1 MNFIN
6 EKAVVSCY
14 VDVAAILLM
23 VVLMLLS
30 ERQRKRDTP
39 SVRIYGALCWLV
51 LFTCIACLVFNAMY
65 RNTAPWSRTAA
76 LISRTIW
83 NYLVLAVDYYWLSY
97 VDLKLYGKRN
107 RKTYITILEVL
118 PLIFFSVLLFINLFT
133 GIVFSVAEDNSIQP
147 KLLFKLL
154 MLTEFLYFAASAL
167 IVWYFDRKTSKIR
180 FLHIGP
186 MIISVSV
193 ALIPQ
198 YFSPYGTGILGFVGG
213 LTLLYFS
220 MVDEFHYLDEE
231 SGLYKKSFLS
241 FFSDQ
246 ALSDKNWA
254 NSALILEADGYL
266 PAAFEILRNTLH
278 QNYDVIR
285 MKDNKFLMFSKAGH
299 LSALQ
304 LLSTHIEEAV
314 KKYNDEHPKE
324 KIRVGVRC
332 RIRNTDESAYT
343 FIHNIAEEKEAGDPL
358 HGVVSMISE
367 LDRLDKE
374 LKLAAD
380 IQLNALPMDF
390 PPFPDRAEFDLYALM
405 DPAKEVGG
413 DFYDFFLINEDHLA
427 LVIAD
432 VSGKGIPAS
441 LFMMTSKTL
450 LKNQLMEGCDPA
462 TAMERVNAQ
471 LCENNEARMFV
482 TVWLAVVE
490 ISTGKGIAC
499 NAGHENPTLYRAGN
513 VFELLKYKH
522 GIFAGVSK
530 KAKYQNREFE
540 LHPGDCIFVYTDG
553 VPEANNNSE
562 EMFGENRILETLNQ
576 DPDAYP
582 EVLIHRMKNAVDQF
596 AGGAAQFD
604 DITMLSFKY
613 FGPHEKEEED

>member
-14 VDVAAILLM
+14 VDAAAILLM
-23 VVLMLLS
+23 VVLLLLS
-30 ERQRKRDTP
+30 ERLRKRNTP
-39 SVRIYGALCWLV
+39 SMRIYSALCWLV
-51 LFTCIACLVFNAMY
+51 MCTCISCFVFNAMY
-65 RNTAPWSRTAA
+65 HNTAPWSKNVA
-76 LISRTIW
+76 LISRTLW
-83 NYLVLAVDYYWLSY
+83 NFFVLAVDYHWLSY
-97 VDLKLYGKRN
+97 VYYKLYEKRN
-107 RKTYITILEVL
+107 QKAYITILKVL
-118 PLIFFSVLLFINLFT
+118 PLIVFSILLIINLFT
-133 GIVFSVAEDNSIQP
+133 GIVFSISEDNSIQP
-147 KLLFKLL
+147 KLLFSL
-154 MLTEFLYFAASAL
+154 MALIEFLYFGESAL
-167 IVWYFDRKTSKIR
+167 IVWYFDQKTSKIR
-180 FLHIGP
+180 FFHIGP
-186 MIISVSV
+186 MIISIVV

-220 MVDEFHYLDEE
+220 MVDEFRYLDEE
-231 SGLYKKSFLS
+231 SGLYNKSFLS

-246 ALSDKNWA
+246 TLSEKIHA
-254 NSALILEADGYL
+254 NSALIMESDGYL
-266 PAAFEILRNTLH
+266 PAGFEILRNTLH
-278 QNYDVIR
+278 QNNDVIR
-285 MKDNKFLMFSKAGH
+285 MDEKRFLMFSEADN

-304 LLSTHIEEAV
+304 LFSTHIEEAV
-314 KKYNDEHPKE
+314 KKYNDDHPKE
-324 KIRVGVRC
+324 KIQIRVRC
-332 RIRNTDESAYT
+332 RIRKTDESAYT
-343 FIHNIAEEKEAGDPL
+343 FLHNIVEEKETGDPI

-390 PPFPDRAEFDLYALM
+390 PPFPERTEFDLYALM
-405 DPAKEVGG
+405 NPAKEVGG

-450 LKNQLMEGCDPA
+450 IKNQLMEGNDPA
-462 TAMERVNAQ
+462 ATMDRVNAQ

-499 NAGHENPTLYRAGN
+499 NAGHENPTLYRAGKF
-513 VFELLKYKH
+513 FEVLKYKH

-540 LHPGDCIFVYTDG
+540 LLPGDCIFVYTDG

-562 EMFGENRILETLNQ
+562 EMFGENRIIETLNL
-576 DPDAYP
+576 DPDAHP
-582 EVLIHRMKNAVDQF
+582 EALIHRMQSAVDQF

-604 DITMLSFKY
+604 DITMLCFKY
-613 FGPHEKEEED
+613 YGIHKKEVEE

>member
-14 VDVAAILLM
+14 VDAAAILLM
-23 VVLMLLS
+23 VVLLLLS

-39 SVRIYGALCWLV
+39 SMRIYGALCWLV

-65 RNTAPWSRTAA
+65 RNTAPWSRNVA
-76 LISRTIW
+76 LLSRTIW
-83 NYLVLAVDYYWLSY
+83 NYLVLAVDYHWLSY
-97 VDLKLYGKRN
+97 VDFKLYGKRN
-107 RKTYITILEVL
+107 RKSFLSILRLL
-118 PLIFFSVLLFINLFT
+118 PLIVFSVLLFINLFT
-133 GIVFSVAEDNSIQP
+133 GIVYSIAEDNSIQP
-147 KLLFKLL
+147 KLLFRLL
-154 MLTEFLYFAASAL
+154 TLTEFLYFGASAL

-186 MIISVSV
+186 MIISVAV

-198 YFSPYGTGILGFVGG
+198 YLSPYGTGILGFVGG

-220 MVDEFHYLDEE
+220 MVDEFRYLDEE

-246 ALSDKNWA
+246 ALSEKNWA

-285 MKDNKFLMFSKAGH
+285 TDEKKFLMFSKDSH

-314 KKYNDEHPKE
+314 KKYNDENPKE
-324 KIRVGVRC
+324 KIRIGVRC
-332 RIRNTDESAYT
+332 RIRKADEGAYT
-343 FIHNIAEEKEAGDPL
+343 FIHNIAEEKEAGDPI

-380 IQLNALPMDF
+380 IQLNALPLDF
-390 PPFPDRAEFDLYALM
+390 PPFPDRKEFDLYASM
-405 DPAKEVGG
+405 NPAKEVGG

-462 TAMERVNAQ
+462 TAMDRVNAQ

-499 NAGHENPTLYRAGN
+499 NAGHENPTFYRAGN

-540 LHPGDCIFVYTDG
+540 MHPGDCIFVYTDG

-562 EMFGENRILETLNQ
+562 EMFGENRILETLNR
-576 DPDAYP
+576 DPDAHP
-582 EVLIHRMKNAVDQF
+582 EALIHRMKDSVDQF

-613 FGPHEKEEED
+613 YGPHKKEEED

>member
-14 VDVAAILLM
+14 VDAAAILLM
-23 VVLMLLS
+23 VVLLVLS
-30 ERQRKRDTP
+30 ERLRKRDTP
-39 SVRIYGALCWLV
+39 SMRIYGALCWLV
-51 LFTCIACLVFNAMY
+51 LFTSVACFVFYAMY
-65 RNTAPWSRTAA
+65 RNTAPWSRNVA
-76 LISRTIW
+76 LFSRTIW
-83 NYLVLAVDYYWLSY
+83 NIFVLAVDYYWLSY
-97 VDLKLYGKRN
+97 IDFKLYGKRI
-107 RKTYITILEVL
+107 RKAYITVLKVL
-118 PLIFFSVLLFINLFT
+118 PLIVFSVLLFINLFT
-133 GIVFSVAEDNSIQP
+133 GIVFTIAEDNSIQP
-147 KLLFKLL
+147 KLLFRLL
-154 MLTEFLYFAASAL
+154 TMTEFLYFAASAL
-167 IVWYFDRKTSKIR
+167 IVWYFDRKTSKMR
-180 FLHIGP
+180 FLHIAP
-186 MIISVSV
+186 MIISVAV

-198 YFSPYGTGILGFVGG
+198 YLSPYGTGILGFVAG

-220 MVDEFHYLDEE
+220 MVDEFRYLDEE

-241 FFSDQ
+241 FFTDQ
-246 ALSDKNWA
+246 ALSEKNWA

-285 MKDNKFLMFSKAGH
+285 MNEKKFLMFSKADH
-299 LSALQ
+299 LSAMQ

-314 KKYNDEHPKE
+314 KKYNDENPKE
-324 KIRVGVRC
+324 KILIGVRC
-332 RIRNTDESAYT
+332 RIRNTDEGAYT
-343 FIHNIAEEKEAGDPL
+343 FIHNIAEEKEAGNPI

-390 PPFPDRAEFDLYALM
+390 PPFPDRTEFDLYASM

-413 DFYDFFLINEDHLA
+413 DFYDFFLIDEDHLA

-450 LKNQLMEGCDPA
+450 IKNQLLEGCDPA
-462 TAMERVNAQ
+462 IAMDRVNAQ
-471 LCENNEARMFV
+471 LCEKNETRMFV

-513 VFELLKYKH
+513 AFELLKYKH

-530 KAKYQNREFE
+530 KAKYQNREFA

-553 VPEANNNSE
+553 VPEANNSTE
-562 EMFGENRILETLNQ
+562 EMFGENRIIETLNQ
-576 DPDAYP
+576 DPDAHP
-582 EVLIHRMKNAVDQF
+582 EALIHRMKDAVDQF

-613 FGPHEKEEED
+613 YGPHKKEEED